1 MGRFCRYPAQVKEA
15 GSSWLPGFVPIIPV
29 TRCQECESDC
39 DGTGNR
45 ERLLEALG
53 VATARMI
60 RLAVANAR
68 PGAGPIVFIPLAQG
82 QSYRAP

>member
-1 MGRFCRYPAQVKEA
+1 MQTT
-15 GSSWLPGFVPIIPV
+15 PV
-29 TRCQECESDC
+29 TRCSERERDS

-45 ERLLEALG
+45 ELLEAPD
-53 VATARMI
+53 VATARKI

-68 PGAGPIVFIPLAQG
+68 PGAGTVVFIPLAQG